1 MPSLFFGS
9 AKDGQCSLAL
19 RQWENLFEKKSL
31 LVEGRGGRRV
41 VELESSAFLRKLNEG
56 AEAGLGRLYKCSVAL
71 LRLADTEALF

>member
-1 MPSLFFGS
+1 M
-9 AKDGQCSLAL
+9 
-19 RQWENLFEKKSL
+19 
-31 LVEGRGGRRV
+31 EGRGGGRRV